1 MKGMSRNL
9 TDPIVRLSLSTRWG
23 GKWTPAG
30 GDSPRFAGRAGF
42 FMPGAKRALHS
53 NEVLVLGD
61 GAHTMIP
68 ANLAGANTAIRDVGD
83 LSRFRSEKDVSQAV
97 KAHDELVIPCGK
109 DLAFEVEQWG
119 ASGAPTAQKPDL
131 YPYNLDLVFWEP

>member
-1 MKGMSRNL
+1 MGWKVDTGWWRLASVRRKSRIL
-9 TDPIVRLSLSTRWG
+9 HAG
-23 GKWTPAG
+23 GKRGTALERSTCPRRWCAHD
-30 GDSPRFAGRAGF
+30 DSGQPC
-42 FMPGAKRALHS
+42 
-53 NEVLVLGD
+53 
-61 GAHTMIP
+61 
-68 ANLAGANTAIRDVGD
+68 GANTAIRDVGD